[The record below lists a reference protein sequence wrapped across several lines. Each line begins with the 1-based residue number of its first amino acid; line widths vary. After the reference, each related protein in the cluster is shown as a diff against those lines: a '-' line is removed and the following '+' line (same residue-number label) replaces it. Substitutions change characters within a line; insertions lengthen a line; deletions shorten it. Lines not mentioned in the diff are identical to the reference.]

1 MGVCDSQENDTCIS
15 ADVMRVSKKT
25 SSLGMMPE
33 DHQSL
38 LPALESGLFKYG
50 GTLSEDG
57 TSCSEYSQFYR
68 DSRQSVNGFD
78 GLNKRIVSRHGIGL
92 EILKAQ
98 IHHGADPRE
107 MRTHGDRTCLMFA
120 VLGEDFSFIKEL
132 IELGVDV
139 NQTNHKGET
148 ALGFANEMGRDD
160 IAQFLRRNGA
170 RC

>member
-1 MGVCDSQENDTCIS
+1 MGVCYSDENDTVHS
-15 ADVMRVSKKT
+15 TDVIRLSKEAL
-25 SSLGMMPE
+25 SFGRIPE
-33 DHQSL
+33 DCQSL
-38 LPALESGLFKYG
+38 LPELETKLFKYG
-50 GTLSEDG
+50 TLSEDDG
-57 TSCSEYSQFYR
+57 TSCSEYSQFFR
-68 DSRQSVNGFD
+68 DSRHSVNGFD
-78 GLNKRIVSRHGIGL
+78 GLNRRIVSRHGIGL

-98 IHHGADPRE
+98 IHHGANPRE

-148 ALGFANEMGRDD
+148 ALGLAIEMGRDD
-160 IAQFLRRNGA
+160 IAHFLRRNGA